1 MAIKQFTL
9 VIKMKN
15 QVNLPIPA
23 IRALRK
29 LGQDVNN
36 ARRRRRITGQ
46 LMAERAGVS
55 RTTIGKIENGEP
67 TTSIGSYAAVL
78 FVLGMT
84 DRLSDLVDASHDLTG
99 RQLEEENLPQRVR
112 LPSSKKNGGKHEE

>member
-1 MAIKQFTL
+1 
-9 VIKMKN
+9 MKN

-29 LGQDVNN
+29 VGKDISD
-36 ARRRRRITGQ
+36 ARRRRRITVQ

-55 RTTIGKIENGEP
+55 RATIGKIEKGDS
-67 TTSIGSYAAVL
+67 TTSIGGYSAVL

-84 DRLSDLVDASHDLTG
+84 DQLSNLVDAIYDLTG
-99 RQLEEENLPQRVR
+99 RRLEDEKLPKRVR
-112 LPSSKKNGGKHEE
+112 LPKKKGGNL